1 MHRRV
6 LAAVTA
12 LLLSGCQGSGPKL
25 LNLMPAPVAYTT
37 IAAPFGNGSPVTA
50 NPNLPAL
57 DMLYATNR
65 APAEPPLYYS
75 GERGHLVRVGTAHI
89 AFGETDINWERARE
103 ISLLKNRPGNFP
115 LKVTGIEEFGILPQ
129 SVSIFTPP
137 ELADQADGTA
147 AHRFTEQ
154 IDARLARS
162 PVKDLYIYVHGYKVN
177 FENPLLVASELWHFM
192 GYEGA
197 FVAYAW
203 PSTPARLAYMKDIE
217 TARLS
222 ALRLRNF
229 IEYAARETSAQR
241 IHIVGYSAGTR
252 LVLMTLYEL
261 ALVHQADSDAGIRKA
276 TKLGKVVLVGSDVD
290 TDLFA
295 SYAVDGLLRVPE
307 HLSFYVSP
315 ADKALHLSSRIFDHK
330 RMGQM
335 LPGTLDTRMKAF
347 VAASPRLSLIDVEGA
362 ANFDSGNGHAYF
374 RQSPWVSS
382 DVLLSLRY
390 GLAAGQRGLEQ
401 RGDSPVWSFPKDY
414 VARSDAALLR
424 VNPDLAQ
431 RKAQHSTGSELKA
444 P

>member
-1 MHRRV
+1 
-6 LAAVTA
+6 
-12 LLLSGCQGSGPKL
+12 
-25 LNLMPAPVAYTT
+25 MPAPVAYTKS
-37 IAAPFGNGSPVTA
+37 AAPFGNEVPITA
-50 NPNLPAL
+50 NPQLPAL

-65 APAEPPLYYS
+65 APADAPTYYS
-75 GERGHLVRVGTAHI
+75 GERGYLVRVGTGHI
-89 AFGETDINWERARE
+89 AFGETDINWEKARE

-115 LKVTGIEEFGILPQ
+115 LKVTGVEEFGILPQ

-137 ELADQADGTA
+137 ELAAQADGAA
-147 AHRFTEQ
+147 AHRFAEQ
-154 IDARLARS
+154 IDSRLARS

-197 FVAYAW
+197 FVAYSW
-203 PSTPARLAYMKDIE
+203 PSTPSRLAYLKDIE

-241 IHIVGYSAGTR
+241 IHILGYSAGTR
-252 LVLMTLYEL
+252 LVLMALYEL
-261 ALVHQADSDAGIRKA
+261 ALLHQADSEAGIRKS
-276 TKLGKVVLVGSDVD
+276 TKLGNVVLVGSDVD
-290 TDLFA
+290 TDLFS

-315 ADKALHLSSRIFDHK
+315 ADKALHLSSKLFDHK
-330 RMGQM
+330 RMGQA
-335 LPGTLDTRMKAF
+335 LDDTLDPRMKEF
-347 VAASPRLSLIDVEGA
+347 VAASPRLSLINVEGA

-390 GLAAGQRGLEQ
+390 GLTPGQRGLEQ
-401 RGDSPVWSFPKDY
+401 RGDSPIWCFPKDY
-414 VARSDAALLR
+414 IARADAALSR
-424 VNPDLAQ
+424 VNPGLAPRRAQ
-431 RKAQHSTGSELKA
+431 LSTASEVKAQ
-444 P
+444 